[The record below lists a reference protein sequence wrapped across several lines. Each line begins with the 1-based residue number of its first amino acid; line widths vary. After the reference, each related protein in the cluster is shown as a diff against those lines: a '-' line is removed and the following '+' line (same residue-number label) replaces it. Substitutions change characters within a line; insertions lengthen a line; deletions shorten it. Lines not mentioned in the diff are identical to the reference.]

1 MPRCPKMQKHCKRGF
16 KSLGTGRKQPRGG
29 YLTTSRWRAMIV
41 NTFLATGNPM
51 ARNKLAGST
60 SGKGRTARHYHN
72 NEESR
77 KKKQAYDKKY
87 HATAERKA
95 YRSELNTARR
105 KAKPAKGQDMSHTKS
120 GRLVK
125 ESRSTNRARN
135 RSRKA

>member
-1 MPRCPKMQKHCKRGF
+1 
-16 KSLGTGRKQPRGG
+16 
-29 YLTTSRWRAMIV
+29 
-41 NTFLATGNPM
+41 M
-51 ARNKLAGST
+51 ARNKNAGST
-60 SGKGRTARHYHN
+60 TGKGRTARHYHN

-77 KKKQAYDKKY
+77 KKKQAYDKAY
-87 HATAERKA
+87 HATEERKA

-105 KAKPAKGQDMSHTKS
+105 KAKKAGPVGKNTDMSHTKT

>member
-1 MPRCPKMQKHCKRGF
+1 
-16 KSLGTGRKQPRGG
+16 
-29 YLTTSRWRAMIV
+29 
-41 NTFLATGNPM
+41 M
-51 ARNKLAGST
+51 ARNKLAGKST
-60 SGKGRTARHYHN
+60 GRSKTAQHYHN

-77 KKKQAYDKKY
+77 RKKQAYDKAY
-87 HATAERKA
+87 HKTKERIA

-105 KAKPAKGQDMSHTKS
+105 KAKPTKGQDMSHTKT